1 MHDNRNGIISG
12 IQTKKV
18 LSMSNPYK
26 NALNTSLRILSRR
39 DHSVAEMNS
48 KLRKRGIEI
57 DVIDR
62 VLAECMRLDYLNDDR
77 FAASL
82 IRHLK
87 RKGCGSLRLRNELN
101 RRGIKGSDIEKLIQG
116 AFGAGEELR
125 IALGVAEKK
134 IRSIRDKDPRKRREK
149 IYRFLYS
156 RGFSKA
162 VIAEATSKVV
172 KSLKV

>member
-1 MHDNRNGIISG
+1 
-12 IQTKKV
+12 
-18 LSMSNPYK
+18 MSTSYK
-26 NALNTSLRILSRR
+26 NALNTALRILSRR
-39 DHSVAEMNS
+39 DHSVAELNS

-87 RKGCGSLRLRNELN
+87 RKGCGSLRLSNELH
-101 RRGIKGSDIEKLIQG
+101 RRGIKGSDIEKLVRD
-116 AFGAGEELR
+116 AFGVDEELN
-125 IALGVAEKK
+125 IACAVAAKK
-134 IRSIRDKDPRKRREK
+134 MESIRENEPRKRREK

-162 VIAEATSKVV
+162 IIAEALRKIHIS
-172 KSLKV
+172 